1 MIEQITVNEFVDVK
15 DIKGMFLYTKSNKI
29 FSYLR
34 IYPFNLDLLTTED
47 RRNLTNRLAA
57 AFDGDRK
64 NFMYC
69 TLPRELDLDGYK
81 IFLKEKRQ
89 AAETLGKK
97 RIIDELIKKAT
108 DLTSSTE
115 NYEHQHFYKFWV
127 NVNDAT
133 TSQAEIELRDRTMRF
148 RDMYRDVQ
156 IPCEILEER
165 EITHFNNF
173 SFFQY
178 FTWDMYRDVQIPC
191 EILEEREIIKM
202 CNLYSNRRS
211 NSYDVNLTYSLEIP
225 FIRG

>member
-1 MIEQITVNEFVDVK
+1 MIEQITANDFVDVK

-29 FSYLR
+29 FCYLR

-133 TSQAEIELRDRTMRF
+133 TSQAEIELSSNLPYT
-148 RDMYRDVQ
+148 
-156 IPCEILEER
+156 
-165 EITHFNNF
+165 
-173 SFFQY
+173 
-178 FTWDMYRDVQIPC
+178 
-191 EILEEREIIKM
+191 
-202 CNLYSNRRS
+202 CNRK
-211 NSYDVNLTYSLEIP
+211 T
-225 FIRG
+225 

>member
-1 MIEQITVNEFVDVK
+1 MIEQITANDFVDVK

-108 DLTSSTE
+108 DSITDHGRGFFHHRGSKGDRSYVPDQCSIHRADQRCHSPFPICTGSTGE
-115 NYEHQHFYKFWV
+115 NRGLCITGIREQIQ
-127 NVNDAT
+127 
-133 TSQAEIELRDRTMRF
+133 SRRTVK
-148 RDMYRDVQ
+148 DD
-156 IPCEILEER
+156 C
-165 EITHFNNF
+165 
-173 SFFQY
+173 
-178 FTWDMYRDVQIPC
+178 
-191 EILEEREIIKM
+191 
-202 CNLYSNRRS
+202 
-211 NSYDVNLTYSLEIP
+211 
-225 FIRG
+225 

>member
-1 MIEQITVNEFVDVK
+1 MIEQITANDFVDVK
-15 DIKGMFLYTKSNKI
+15 DIKGMYLYTKSNKI

-165 EITHFNNF
+165 EI
-173 SFFQY
+173 
-178 FTWDMYRDVQIPC
+178 
-191 EILEEREIIKM
+191 IKM

-211 NSYDVNLTYSLEIP
+211 NSYDENLTYSFEIP

>member
-1 MIEQITVNEFVDVK
+1 MAIA
-15 DIKGMFLYTKSNKI
+15 KI
-29 FSYLR
+29 
-34 IYPFNLDLLTTED
+34 
-47 RRNLTNRLAA
+47 
-57 AFDGDRK
+57 
-64 NFMYC
+64 
-69 TLPRELDLDGYK
+69 LPRELDLDGYK

-165 EITHFNNF
+165 EI
-173 SFFQY
+173 
-178 FTWDMYRDVQIPC
+178 
-191 EILEEREIIKM
+191 IKM

-211 NSYDVNLTYSLEIP
+211 NSYDENLTYSFEIP

>member
-1 MIEQITVNEFVDVK
+1 MIEQITANDFVDVK

-89 AAETLGKK
+89 SAETLGKK

-115 NYEHQHFYKFWV
+115 NYEHQHFYKFWADV
-127 NVNDAT
+127 NTA
-133 TSQAEIELRDRTMRF
+133 TSQVENELRDRRVKNKVDF
-148 RDMYRDVQ
+148 RA
-156 IPCEILEER
+156 
-165 EITHFNNF
+165 H
-173 SFFQY
+173 
-178 FTWDMYRDVQIPC
+178 
-191 EILEEREIIKM
+191 
-202 CNLYSNRRS
+202 LYKGS
-211 NSYDVNLTYSLEIP
+211 
-225 FIRG
+225 